1 MKRMSD
7 RTRDI
12 LDRLDVAAAMRDAA
26 VLGFVPDNERIALAG
41 LHKARLKAGR
51 AFTREQ
57 RTESAEWLAS
67 RGFKVPGRK
76 GYQPLQQI
84 IDTFERVDE

>member
-1 MKRMSD
+1 MKRISD

-12 LDRLDVAAAMRDAA
+12 LNRLDVAAAMRDVG

-51 AFTREQ
+51 IFTKAQ
-57 RTESAEWLAS
+57 RIESAEWLAS

-84 IDTFERVDE
+84 IDTFGRLD